1 MRTKLPDDDLQ
12 DILPRVIHAGFW
24 KEDNKDTVEKAVQ
37 LIISGYEKLRK
48 EYYEGLTNN
57 N

>member
-1 MRTKLPDDDLQ
+1 VRTKLPDDDLQ